1 MTNKTFFESANNK
14 FFGKVLI
21 EDKEEELKH
30 ISKSS
35 LFHNIVLLH
44 DELKEMQEERD
55 TISNEYD
62 KLYEENKNLEL
73 LISKYKDK
81 SKK

>member
-1 MTNKTFFESANNK
+1 MTNKSFFEGPDNK
-14 FFGKVLI
+14 FFGKILI

-73 LISKYKDK
+73 LISKHKDK
-81 SKK
+81 PKK